1 VSDGDGDG
9 SRRGALVALA
19 VIAALIVAAVLLTQ
33 RLHRDAALQDCVAS
47 GRRDCGVI
55 DAGATGR

>member
-1 VSDGDGDG
+1 MSDGNGDG

-19 VIAALIVAAVLLTQ
+19 VIAALIVGAVLLVQ

-47 GRRDCGVI
+47 GRRDCMVI
-55 DAGATGR
+55 DSGGGR

>member
-1 VSDGDGDG
+1 VSGGDQDG

-47 GRRDCGVI
+47 GRRDCLTVE
-55 DAGATGR
+55 ATGRR